1 MHRVLRY
8 LPRWLAALI
17 TRADQSLQ
25 ARILVPLTL
34 LSAATL
40 ALMAASALSLAHGM
54 NERAAFRAAELF
66 ATVAAEGLGRAAKD
80 RGAPAIREVLDALA
94 RHEPSHHGEL
104 MELSV
109 VDPTGLR
116 VASTHAPLA
125 GTRAWDAPPAV
136 ERRTRNSDD
145 AAALTVLEPLGL
157 GPSGQVLTGHW
168 LEVRLPRQGDLA
180 AESALA
186 AALLWTAAPSL
197 LVLLAIAWW
206 LIGREATRPLHRL
219 VDAMR
224 RAGAG
229 DATARADEGLTDE
242 LGAVARS
249 FDDTFAALQHS
260 RAQLEAVHRE
270 RLERADRLAAVG
282 ELAAGLSHEIK
293 NPLAGLSV
301 ALEMLAQDHP
311 KETPRGEL
319 IAEMQH
325 QVSRL
330 TEIMEG
336 LLGFVR
342 NQPSRQQPVDV
353 NQAVE
358 RALRLISRRCRA
370 ACSVPPPPQL
380 TQNLPKVHADPSK
393 LEQVFL
399 NLLLNACQAMAGAAG
414 GCRGQLEVRS
424 LCRDGMVL
432 VEIADAGPGIS
443 PEVRGKLFK
452 PFFTT
457 KPTGNGLG
465 LAISEQIIVDHGGH
479 IAFTC
484 PPSGGTVFTVALP
497 ALPGEAR
504 P

>member
-1 MHRVLRY
+1 MLRVLRS
-8 LPRWLAALI
+8 LPRWLAAPI
-17 TRADQSLQ
+17 ARADQSLQ

-34 LSAATL
+34 LSGATL
-40 ALMAASALSLAHGM
+40 ALMAASALRLAHGM
-54 NERAAFRAAELF
+54 NERAAFRATELF

-80 RGAPAIREVLDALA
+80 RGKPAVGEVLGALA
-94 RHEPSHHGEL
+94 RHEPSHRGEL

-116 VASTHAPLA
+116 VASTHPPLA

-145 AAALTVLEPLGL
+145 AALTVLEPLGL
-157 GPSGQVLTGHW
+157 GPSGQVLTAHW
-168 LEVRLPRQGDLA
+168 LEVRLSRQGDLA
-180 AESALA
+180 AENALA
-186 AALLWTAAPSL
+186 AALLWTAVPSL

-242 LGAVARS
+242 LGTVARS
-249 FDDTFAALQHS
+249 FDETFAALQHS

-282 ELAAGLSHEIK
+282 EMAAGLSHEIK

-342 NQPSRQQPVDV
+342 NQPSRQRPVDV
-353 NQAVE
+353 NEAVE
-358 RALRLISRRCRA
+358 RALRLISRRCQA
-370 ACSVPPPPQL
+370 ACSAPPPPQL
-380 TQNLPKVHADPSK
+380 AQNLPKVHADPSK

-399 NLLLNACQAMAGAAG
+399 NLLLNACQAMAGVAG

-424 LCRDGMVL
+424 LSRDGMVL

-443 PEVRGKLFK
+443 PEARGKLFK

-479 IAFTC
+479 IVFTC

-497 ALPGEAR
+497 AIPGEALT
-504 P
+504 